1 MARRKKR
8 RISSDLVEESRRK
21 FVNVASDIDDVPAD
35 EWLKSNFLPYAWDY
49 NLDRALVDVSG
60 LKPVQRRILY
70 TMWKKNLNPNA
81 NRMKVATLAG
91 AVLAYH
97 PHGDASVSEAL
108 KNMARA
114 HIFRVPLI
122 DGKGDF
128 GTIGSPGAAPRY
140 IEARLSKAAWL
151 NVEEIDQNAV
161 KIIPNYDGKEVEP
174 ERLPVRWPVGVIN
187 GNSGMAVGY
196 AANMPS
202 HNPTEVMKAC
212 IALVKNPDLSDNR
225 LANIVKGPDFNMGGF
240 ITSTDGVKEYLKTGS
255 GTFTIR
261 SKYDVTP
268 IRGGGYRIDYYE
280 IPFGTTPEAIKK
292 TIKKQM
298 DNGHL
303 KDVVNVNDLSDLKH
317 PVKFVVDVKKDAQI
331 KSVIEDLFRRTP
343 LESKFSANMT
353 TVVNNRPQQ
362 SSMKDLLLDF
372 IEFRKQCIVNKLG
385 WERGKRCDRL
395 HLVKGL
401 LSVLLDIDKAV
412 RIIRNSDDAK
422 TASTSLQK
430 TFKIDEVQANY
441 VLSLQLR
448 RLTKM
453 DRHSLDEEEKSLTD
467 RISEIDSILKDGMVE
482 YMVNE
487 FKETMKVIG
496 DDRKTEINDMT
507 EAEYLESRK
516 NESKVL
522 KAEDKGAK
530 TCLYVLADGR
540 FLKSME
546 PIDSVSMARTNRTK
560 KVQPYLSMV
569 RTAGNE
575 NVSVIGDDGV
585 AYSTALVSMAGNE
598 PVSSSSL
605 STIPSGV
612 HVVNAVANN
621 ATLLAVTRNGKLR
634 AVKLEGNDRW
644 DDTPVLALGKDDQLV
659 AALDLSNAIKGT
671 TVILITDN
679 GHVLRTAV
687 DSIRPVR
694 AGSQGI
700 AGMRLG
706 KGVHVAA
713 AVLAR
718 PDSTNLYTASKM
730 TVKVTPINEITIQGR
745 GGGGV
750 QCHPVIAP
758 DHVVQAVVDGGLVTN
773 RGRIMDDPTV
783 TRRAARPEPLKSGVV
798 LAD

>member
-412 RIIRNSDDAK
+412 KIIRNSDDAK

-540 FLKSME
+540 FLKSMV

-560 KVQPYLSMV
+560 KVQPYLSMM

-644 DDTPVLALGKDDQLV
+644 DDTPVLALDKDDQLV
-659 AALDLSNAIKGT
+659 AALDLTNTIKGT

-730 TVKVTPINEITIQGR
+730 TVKVTPINEITTQGR

-783 TRRAARPEPLKSGVV
+783 TRRAARPEPLKSGAV

>member
-151 NVEEIDQNAV
+151 NVEEINQNAV

-412 RIIRNSDDAK
+412 KIIRNSDDAK

-530 TCLYVLADGR
+530 ICLYVLADGR
-540 FLKSME
+540 FLKSMV

-634 AVKLEGNDRW
+634 SVKLEGNDRW
-644 DDTPVLALGKDDQLV
+644 DDTPVLALDKDDQLV
-659 AALDLSNAIKGT
+659 AALDLTNAIKGT

-783 TRRAARPEPLKSGVV
+783 TRRAAKPEPLKSGAV

>member
-412 RIIRNSDDAK
+412 KIIRNSDDAK

-540 FLKSME
+540 FLKSMV

-585 AYSTALVSMAGNE
+585 AYSTALVSMSGNE

-634 AVKLEGNDRW
+634 SVKLEGNDRW
-644 DDTPVLALGKDDQLV
+644 DDTPVLALDKDDQLV

-750 QCHPVIAP
+750 KCHPVIAP

-783 TRRAARPEPLKSGVV
+783 TRRAARPEPLKSGAV

>member
-621 ATLLAVTRNGKLR
+621 TTLLAVTRNGKLR

-730 TVKVTPINEITIQGR
+730 TVKVTPISEITIQGR

-783 TRRAARPEPLKSGVV
+783 TRRAARPEPLKSGAV

>member
-412 RIIRNSDDAK
+412 KIIRNSDDAK

-540 FLKSME
+540 FLKSMV

-634 AVKLEGNDRW
+634 SVKLEGNDRW
-644 DDTPVLALGKDDQLV
+644 DDTPVLALDKDDQLV

-718 PDSTNLYTASKM
+718 PDSINLYTASKM
-730 TVKVTPINEITIQGR
+730 TVKVTPISEITIQGR

>member
-412 RIIRNSDDAK
+412 KIIRNSDDAK

-540 FLKSME
+540 FLKSMV

-621 ATLLAVTRNGKLR
+621 TTLLAVTRNGKLR

-644 DDTPVLALGKDDQLV
+644 DDTPVLALDKDDQLV
-659 AALDLSNAIKGT
+659 AALDLTNAIKGT

>member
-412 RIIRNSDDAK
+412 KIIRNSDDAK

-540 FLKSME
+540 FLKSMV

-634 AVKLEGNDRW
+634 SVKLEGNDRW
-644 DDTPVLALGKDDQLV
+644 DDTPVLALDKDDQLV

>member
-303 KDVVNVNDLSDLKH
+303 KDVINVNDLSDLKH

-412 RIIRNSDDAK
+412 RIIRNSEDAK

-644 DDTPVLALGKDDQLV
+644 DDTSVLALDKDDQLV
-659 AALDLSNAIKGT
+659 AALDLTNAIKGT

-730 TVKVTPINEITIQGR
+730 TVKVTPINEITTQGR

-750 QCHPVIAP
+750 KCHPVIAP

-783 TRRAARPEPLKSGVV
+783 TRRAARPEPLKSGAV

>member
-261 SKYDVTP
+261 SKYDVAP

-412 RIIRNSDDAK
+412 RIIRNSEDAK

-644 DDTPVLALGKDDQLV
+644 DDTPVLALDKDDQLV
-659 AALDLSNAIKGT
+659 AALDLTNAIKGT

-730 TVKVTPINEITIQGR
+730 TVKVTPISEITIQGR

-750 QCHPVIAP
+750 KCHPVIAP

-783 TRRAARPEPLKSGVV
+783 TRRAARPEPLKSGAV

>member
-140 IEARLSKAAWL
+140 IEARLSKSAWL

-412 RIIRNSDDAK
+412 KIIRNSDDAK

-621 ATLLAVTRNGKLR
+621 ITLLAVTRNGKLR
-634 AVKLEGNDRW
+634 SVKLEGNDRW
-644 DDTPVLALGKDDQLV
+644 DDTPVLALDKDDQLV
-659 AALDLSNAIKGT
+659 AALDLTNAIKGT

-730 TVKVTPINEITIQGR
+730 TVKVTPISEITIQGR

>member
-412 RIIRNSDDAK
+412 KIIRNSDDAK

-621 ATLLAVTRNGKLR
+621 TTLLAVTRNGKLR
-634 AVKLEGNDRW
+634 SVKLEGNDRW
-644 DDTPVLALGKDDQLV
+644 DDTPVLALDKNDQLV
-659 AALDLSNAIKGT
+659 AALDLTNAIKGT

-730 TVKVTPINEITIQGR
+730 TVKVTPISEITIQGR

-783 TRRAARPEPLKSGVV
+783 TRRAARPEPLKSGAV

>member
-140 IEARLSKAAWL
+140 IEARLSKSAWL

-202 HNPTEVMKAC
+202 HNPTEIMKAC

-412 RIIRNSDDAK
+412 KIIRNSDDAK

-575 NVSVIGDDGV
+575 NVSVIGDDGM

-634 AVKLEGNDRW
+634 SVKLEGNDRW
-644 DDTPVLALGKDDQLV
+644 DDTPVLALDKDDQLV

-730 TVKVTPINEITIQGR
+730 TVKVTPISEISVQGR

>member
-140 IEARLSKAAWL
+140 IEAKLSKAAWL

-412 RIIRNSDDAK
+412 KIIRNSDDAK

-540 FLKSME
+540 FLKSMV

-585 AYSTALVSMAGNE
+585 AYSTALVSMSGNE

-634 AVKLEGNDRW
+634 SVKLEGNDRW
-644 DDTPVLALGKDDQLV
+644 DDTPVLALDKDDQLV

-730 TVKVTPINEITIQGR
+730 TVKVTPISEITIQGR

>member
-422 TASTSLQK
+422 TASTSLQN

-621 ATLLAVTRNGKLR
+621 TTLLAVTRNGKLR
-634 AVKLEGNDRW
+634 SVKLEGNDRW
-644 DDTPVLALGKDDQLV
+644 DDTPVLALDKDDQLV
-659 AALDLSNAIKGT
+659 AALDLTNAIKGT

-730 TVKVTPINEITIQGR
+730 TVKVTPISEITIQGR

-783 TRRAARPEPLKSGVV
+783 TRRAARPEPLKSGAV

>member
-412 RIIRNSDDAK
+412 KIIRNSDDAK

-644 DDTPVLALGKDDQLV
+644 DDTPVLALDKDDQLV
-659 AALDLSNAIKGT
+659 AALDLTNAIKGT

-730 TVKVTPINEITIQGR
+730 TVKVTPISEITIQGR

-783 TRRAARPEPLKSGVV
+783 TRRAARPEPLKSGAV

>member
-412 RIIRNSDDAK
+412 KIIRNSDDAK

-644 DDTPVLALGKDDQLV
+644 DDTPVLALDKDDQLV
-659 AALDLSNAIKGT
+659 AALDLTNAIKGT

-750 QCHPVIAP
+750 KCHPVIAP

-783 TRRAARPEPLKSGVV
+783 TRRAARPEPLKSGAV

>member
-412 RIIRNSDDAK
+412 KIIRNSDDAK
-422 TASTSLQK
+422 TASNSLQK

-507 EAEYLESRK
+507 EAEYLESRR

-621 ATLLAVTRNGKLR
+621 TTLLAVTRNGKLR
-634 AVKLEGNDRW
+634 SVKLEGNDRW
-644 DDTPVLALGKDDQLV
+644 DDTPVLALDKDDQLV
-659 AALDLSNAIKGT
+659 AALDLTNAIKGT

-706 KGVHVAA
+706 KGVHVAV

-730 TVKVTPINEITIQGR
+730 TVKVTPISEITIQGR

>member
-412 RIIRNSDDAK
+412 RIIRNSEDAK

-644 DDTPVLALGKDDQLV
+644 DDTPVLALDKDDQLV
-659 AALDLSNAIKGT
+659 AALDLTNAIKGT

-750 QCHPVIAP
+750 KCHPVIAP

-773 RGRIMDDPTV
+773 RGRIMDDPIV
-783 TRRAARPEPLKSGVV
+783 TRRAARPEPLKSGAV

>member
-303 KDVVNVNDLSDLKH
+303 KDVINVNDLSDLKH

-395 HLVKGL
+395 HLVEGL

-412 RIIRNSDDAK
+412 KIIRNSDDAK

-540 FLKSME
+540 FLKSMV
-546 PIDSVSMARTNRTK
+546 PIDSVSMARANRTK

-634 AVKLEGNDRW
+634 SVKLEGNDRW
-644 DDTPVLALGKDDQLV
+644 DDTPVLALDKDDQLV

-730 TVKVTPINEITIQGR
+730 TVKVTPISEITIQGR

>member
-412 RIIRNSDDAK
+412 RIIRDSDDAK

-598 PVSSSSL
+598 PVPSSSL

-644 DDTPVLALGKDDQLV
+644 DDTPVLALDKDDQLV
-659 AALDLSNAIKGT
+659 AALDLTNAIKGT

-694 AGSQGI
+694 SGSQGI

-730 TVKVTPINEITIQGR
+730 TVKVTPINEITVQGR

>member
-140 IEARLSKAAWL
+140 IEAKLSKAAWL

-412 RIIRNSDDAK
+412 KIIRNSDDAK

-540 FLKSME
+540 FLKSMV
-546 PIDSVSMARTNRTK
+546 PIDSVSMARANRTK

-585 AYSTALVSMAGNE
+585 AYSTALVSMSGNE

-634 AVKLEGNDRW
+634 SVKLEGNDRW
-644 DDTPVLALGKDDQLV
+644 DDTPVLALDKDDQLV

-730 TVKVTPINEITIQGR
+730 TVKVTPISEITIQGR

>member
-202 HNPTEVMKAC
+202 HNPTEIMKAC

-412 RIIRNSDDAK
+412 KIIRNSDDAK

-540 FLKSME
+540 FLKSMV

-644 DDTPVLALGKDDQLV
+644 DDTPVLALDKDDQLV
-659 AALDLSNAIKGT
+659 AALDLTNAIKGT

-706 KGVHVAA
+706 KGVHVTA

-730 TVKVTPINEITIQGR
+730 TVKVTPISEITTQGR

-750 QCHPVIAP
+750 KCHPVIAP

-783 TRRAARPEPLKSGVV
+783 TRRAARPEPLKSGAV

>member
-412 RIIRNSDDAK
+412 RIIRNSEDAK

-644 DDTPVLALGKDDQLV
+644 DDTSVLALDKDDQLV
-659 AALDLSNAIKGT
+659 AALDLTNAIKGT

-730 TVKVTPINEITIQGR
+730 TVKVTPINEITTQGR

-750 QCHPVIAP
+750 KCHPVIAP

-783 TRRAARPEPLKSGVV
+783 TRRAARPEPLKSGAV

>member
-331 KSVIEDLFRRTP
+331 KSVIEDLFKRTP

-395 HLVKGL
+395 HLVRGL

-412 RIIRNSDDAK
+412 KIIRNSDDAK

-585 AYSTALVSMAGNE
+585 AYSTALVSMTGNE

-634 AVKLEGNDRW
+634 SVKLEGNDRW
-644 DDTPVLALGKDDQLV
+644 DDTPVLALDKDDQLV

-750 QCHPVIAP
+750 QCHPVITP

-783 TRRAARPEPLKSGVV
+783 TRRAARPEPLKSGAV

>member
-395 HLVKGL
+395 HLVRGL

-412 RIIRNSDDAK
+412 KIIRNSDDAK

-540 FLKSME
+540 FLKSMV
-546 PIDSVSMARTNRTK
+546 PIDSVSMARANRTK

-634 AVKLEGNDRW
+634 SVKLEGNDRW

-783 TRRAARPEPLKSGVV
+783 TRRAARPEPLKSGAV

>member
-412 RIIRNSDDAK
+412 KIIRNSDDAK

-540 FLKSME
+540 FLKSMV

-585 AYSTALVSMAGNE
+585 AYSTALVSMSGNE

-634 AVKLEGNDRW
+634 SVKLEGNDRW
-644 DDTPVLALGKDDQLV
+644 DDTPVLALDKDDQLV

-730 TVKVTPINEITIQGR
+730 TVKVTPISEITIQGR

>member
-303 KDVVNVNDLSDLKH
+303 KDVINVNDLSDLKH

-412 RIIRNSDDAK
+412 RIIRNSEDAK

-634 AVKLEGNDRW
+634 SVKLEGNDRW
-644 DDTPVLALGKDDQLV
+644 DDTPVLALDKDDQLV
-659 AALDLSNAIKGT
+659 AALDLTNTIKGT

-730 TVKVTPINEITIQGR
+730 TVKVTPISEITIQGR

-750 QCHPVIAP
+750 KCHPVIAP

-783 TRRAARPEPLKSGVV
+783 TRRAARPEPLKSGAV

>member
-412 RIIRNSDDAK
+412 KIIRNSDDAK

-540 FLKSME
+540 FLKSMV

-634 AVKLEGNDRW
+634 SVKLEGNDRW
-644 DDTPVLALGKDDQLV
+644 DDTPVLALDKDDQLV
-659 AALDLSNAIKGT
+659 AALDLTNTIKGT

-783 TRRAARPEPLKSGVV
+783 TRRAARPEPLKSGAV

>member
-212 IALVKNPDLSDNR
+212 IALVKNPNLSDNR

-412 RIIRNSDDAK
+412 KIIRNSDDAK

-496 DDRKTEINDMT
+496 DDRNTEINDMT

-621 ATLLAVTRNGKLR
+621 TTLLAVTRNGKLR
-634 AVKLEGNDRW
+634 SVKLEGNDRW
-644 DDTPVLALGKDDQLV
+644 DDTPVLALDKDDQLV
-659 AALDLSNAIKGT
+659 AALDLTNAIKGT

-730 TVKVTPINEITIQGR
+730 TVKVTPISEITIQGR

>member
-412 RIIRNSDDAK
+412 KIIRNSDDAK

-453 DRHSLDEEEKSLTD
+453 DRHSLDEEEKSLTN

-540 FLKSME
+540 FLKSMV

-644 DDTPVLALGKDDQLV
+644 DDTPVLALDKDDQLV

-783 TRRAARPEPLKSGVV
+783 TRRAARPEPLKSGAV

>member
-292 TIKKQM
+292 TIKKQT

-412 RIIRNSDDAK
+412 KIIRNSDDAK

-530 TCLYVLADGR
+530 TCLYVLADGK
-540 FLKSME
+540 FLKSMV

-644 DDTPVLALGKDDQLV
+644 DDTPVLALDKDDQLV
-659 AALDLSNAIKGT
+659 AALDLTNAIKGT

-758 DHVVQAVVDGGLVTN
+758 DHVMQAVVDGGLVTN

-783 TRRAARPEPLKSGVV
+783 TRRAASPEPLKSGAV

>member
-395 HLVKGL
+395 HLVRGL

-730 TVKVTPINEITIQGR
+730 TVKVTPISEITIQGR

-750 QCHPVIAP
+750 KCHPVIAP

-783 TRRAARPEPLKSGVV
+783 TRRAARPEPLKSGAV

>member
-412 RIIRNSDDAK
+412 RIIRNSEDAK

-644 DDTPVLALGKDDQLV
+644 DDTPVLALDKDDQLV
-659 AALDLSNAIKGT
+659 AALDLTNAIKGT

-750 QCHPVIAP
+750 KCHPVIAP

-783 TRRAARPEPLKSGVV
+783 TRRAARPEPLKSGAV

>member
-412 RIIRNSDDAK
+412 KIIRNSDDAK

-540 FLKSME
+540 FLKSMV

-634 AVKLEGNDRW
+634 SVKLEGNDRW
-644 DDTPVLALGKDDQLV
+644 DDTPVLALDKDDQLV
-659 AALDLSNAIKGT
+659 AALDLTNTIKGT

-730 TVKVTPINEITIQGR
+730 TVKVTPINEITTQGR

>member
-412 RIIRNSDDAK
+412 KIIRNSDDAK

-487 FKETMKVIG
+487 FKDTMKVIG

-507 EAEYLESRK
+507 EAEYLESRR

-540 FLKSME
+540 FLKSMV

-644 DDTPVLALGKDDQLV
+644 DDTPVMALDKDDQLV

-718 PDSTNLYTASKM
+718 PDSANLYTASKM
-730 TVKVTPINEITIQGR
+730 TVKVTPISEITIQGR

-783 TRRAARPEPLKSGVV
+783 TRRAARPEPLKSGAV

>member
-412 RIIRNSDDAK
+412 KIIRNSDDAK

-540 FLKSME
+540 LLKSMV

-644 DDTPVLALGKDDQLV
+644 DDTPVLALDKDDQLV

-783 TRRAARPEPLKSGVV
+783 TRRAARPEPLKSGAV

>member
-412 RIIRNSDDAK
+412 KIIRNSDDAK

-540 FLKSME
+540 LLKSMV

-644 DDTPVLALGKDDQLV
+644 DDTPVLALDKDDQLV

-679 GHVLRTAV
+679 GHALRTAV

-783 TRRAARPEPLKSGVV
+783 TRRAARPEPLKSGAV

>member
-395 HLVKGL
+395 HLVRGL

>member
-298 DNGHL
+298 NNGHL

-412 RIIRNSDDAK
+412 KIIRNSDDAK

-507 EAEYLESRK
+507 EAEYLESCK

-540 FLKSME
+540 FLKSMV

-634 AVKLEGNDRW
+634 SVKLEGNDRW
-644 DDTPVLALGKDDQLV
+644 DDTPVLALDKDDQLV